1 MMLTPRGRTEIIVET
16 HRVLIV
22 RRTYRQ
28 TETAPELQIETK
40 SQNWRRI
47 TMVGRMLKR
56 AVLGLFVLTLA
67 CITLL
72 AQSGPKI
79 GHSTNH
85 SGTSTPPAPPAA
97 GLVTIFSNMFP
108 VTGNMYNDTVGY
120 YVAGP
125 DNSISGLSE
134 QWISIPF
141 TPAANAHV
149 EELQLAVGIISGT
162 SRFDVTLASDDG
174 GIPGTSLGTKSVTV
188 IPEWGKCCKLVT
200 VKFKAPG
207 IAVTAGT
214 QYWIVATPDDVFA
227 PDFTGIWAF
236 SNLDWV
242 GYNVGQAGWATIYDS
257 DWPAGNALGTI
268 P

>member
-1 MMLTPRGRTEIIVET
+1 
-16 HRVLIV
+16 
-22 RRTYRQ
+22 
-28 TETAPELQIETK
+28 
-40 SQNWRRI
+40 
-47 TMVGRMLKR
+47 MVGTILKR
-56 AVLGLFVLTLA
+56 TVLGLFVLTMA
-67 CITLL
+67 CGTLL
-72 AQSGPKI
+72 AQSRPKI
-79 GHSTNH
+79 AHSTNH

-108 VTGNMYNDTVGY
+108 VKGNMYNDTLGY

-125 DNSISGLSE
+125 DNSIQGQDE

-141 TPAANAHV
+141 TPAVNAHV

-162 SRFDVTLASDDG
+162 SLFDVTLASDDG
-174 GIPGTSLGTKSVTV
+174 GIPGTSLGTKSVTD
-188 IPEWGKCCKLVT
+188 IPEWGACCKLVT

-227 PDFTGIWAF
+227 ADFTGAWAF

-242 GYNVGQAGWATIYDS
+242 SGNVGQAGWYSIYDS
-257 DWPAGNALGTI
+257 YWPAGNVLGTI

>member
-1 MMLTPRGRTEIIVET
+1 MLTPRGRTEIIVET

-22 RRTYRQ
+22 RRIYRQ
-28 TETAPELQIETK
+28 VETTPELQVETK
-40 SQNWRRI
+40 SQNLRRI

-79 GHSTNH
+79 AHSTNH
-85 SGTSTPPAPPAA
+85 SGTSTPPAPPAT

-108 VTGNMYNDTVGY
+108 VTGNMYNDTQGY
-120 YVAGP
+120 YVTGP
-125 DNSISGLSE
+125 DNSIQGQGE

-162 SRFDVTLASDDG
+162 SLLDVTLASDDG
-174 GIPGTSLGTKSVTV
+174 GIVGTSLGTKSVTN
-188 IPEWGKCCKLVT
+188 IPEFGKCCKLVT

-214 QYWIVATPDDVFA
+214 QYWIVATPDDGVA
-227 PDFTGIWAF
+227 PDFTGAWAF
-236 SNLDWV
+236 SNLDWI
-242 GYNVGQAGWATIYDS
+242 GFDLGQAGWTSSNISY
-257 DWPAGNALGTI
+257 WPAGNVLGTI